1 MLRTALN
8 WAWAPALIT
17 LVAVLGLVFQWP
29 IQVVAPV
36 LGAILV
42 IGLVVVVVAA
52 RGRELET
59 SAQRLRQLAGYFT
72 RRFTGN
78 SSLSIFAIINDLFKV
93 DNPQLWDWARA
104 CDMAQ
109 RVFNTWCDSFISR
122 VESDIR
128 NRTFGAFIRL
138 YLNELW
144 QLNTHYYEFV
154 VQFYEIAE
162 KIEIPPET
170 LEQYNRFV
178 AEYNAFVQDFQETI
192 AELKKV
198 PRTQIEPPSVK
209 PARELPVVK

>member
-1 MLRTALN
+1 MLRTVLN
-8 WAWAPALIT
+8 WGWAPALIT
-17 LVAVLGLVFQWP
+17 LMAVLGLIFQWP

-42 IGLVVVVVAA
+42 IGLLVVVVAA

-59 SAQRLRQLAGYFT
+59 SAQRLRQLASYFT

-104 CDMAQ
+104 CDISQ
-109 RVFNTWCDSFISR
+109 RVFNSWCDGFISR

-128 NRTFGAFIRL
+128 NRTFGVFIRL
-138 YLNELW
+138 YLNEFW

-162 KIEIPPET
+162 KIEIPRET
-170 LEQYNRFV
+170 LDQYNRFV
-178 AEYNAFVQDFQETI
+178 AEYNTFVHDFQGII

-209 PARELPVVK
+209 LARELPVVK

>member
-1 MLRTALN
+1 MLRTVLN
-8 WAWAPALIT
+8 WVWAPALIT

-42 IGLVVVVVAA
+42 IGLLVVAVVA

-59 SAQRLRQLAGYFT
+59 SAQRLRQLASYFT

-104 CDMAQ
+104 CDISQ
-109 RVFNTWCDSFISR
+109 RVFNSWCDGFISR

-154 VQFYEIAE
+154 VQFWEIAE
-162 KIEIPPET
+162 KIEIPRET
-170 LEQYNRFV
+170 LDQYNRFV
-178 AEYNAFVQDFQETI
+178 AEYNTFVHDFQGII

-209 PARELPVVK
+209 LARELPVVK

>member
-1 MLRTALN
+1 MLRTVLN

-17 LVAVLGLVFQWP
+17 LVAVLGLVFRWP
-29 IQVVAPV
+29 IQVAAPV

-59 SAQRLRQLAGYFT
+59 SALRLRQLAGYFT

-170 LEQYNRFV
+170 LDQYNRFV
-178 AEYNAFVQDFQETI
+178 AEYNAFVHDFQETI

-209 PARELPVVK
+209 LARELPVVK

>member
-1 MLRTALN
+1 ML
-8 WAWAPALIT
+8 
-17 LVAVLGLVFQWP
+17 
-29 IQVVAPV
+29 
-36 LGAILV
+36 
-42 IGLVVVVVAA
+42 VAA

-59 SAQRLRQLAGYFT
+59 SAQRLRQMAGYFT

-162 KIEIPPET
+162 RIEIPPET

-178 AEYNAFVQDFQETI
+178 TEYNAFVQDFQGTI
-192 AELKKV
+192 AELKRV

-209 PARELPVVK
+209 LARELPVVKG

>member
-1 MLRTALN
+1 MLRTVLN
-8 WAWAPALIT
+8 WGWAPALIT
-17 LVAVLGLVFQWP
+17 LVAVLGLIFQWP

-42 IGLVVVVVAA
+42 IGLLVVVVAA

-59 SAQRLRQLAGYFT
+59 SAQRLRQLASYFT

-104 CDMAQ
+104 CDISQ
-109 RVFNTWCDSFISR
+109 RVFNSWCDGFISR

-138 YLNELW
+138 YLNEFW

-162 KIEIPPET
+162 KIEIPRET
-170 LEQYNRFV
+170 LDQYNRFV
-178 AEYNAFVQDFQETI
+178 AEYNTFVHDFQGII

-209 PARELPVVK
+209 LARELPVVK

>member
-1 MLRTALN
+1 MLRTVLN

-36 LGAILV
+36 LAAILV
-42 IGLVVVVVAA
+42 IGLVVVAVAA

-59 SAQRLRQLAGYFT
+59 SAQRLRQMAGYFT

-162 KIEIPPET
+162 KVEIPQET
-170 LEQYNRFV
+170 VDQYNKFV
-178 AEYNAFVQDFQETI
+178 MEYNAFVQDFRDSI
-192 AELKKV
+192 SELKKV
-198 PRTQIEPPSVK
+198 AKTEIEPPSVQFAK
-209 PARELPVVK
+209 ELSGLK

>member
-1 MLRTALN
+1 MLRTVLN
-8 WAWAPALIT
+8 WVWAPALIT

-42 IGLVVVVVAA
+42 IGLLVVAVAA
-52 RGRELET
+52 RGQELET
-59 SAQRLRQLAGYFT
+59 SAQRLRQLASYFT

-104 CDMAQ
+104 CDISQ
-109 RVFNTWCDSFISR
+109 RVFNSWCDGFISR

-154 VQFYEIAE
+154 VQFWEIAE
-162 KIEIPPET
+162 KIEIPRET
-170 LEQYNRFV
+170 LDQYNRFV
-178 AEYNAFVQDFQETI
+178 AEYNTFVHDFQWII

-209 PARELPVVK
+209 LARELPVVK

>member
-1 MLRTALN
+1 MLRTVLN

-36 LGAILV
+36 LAAILV
-42 IGLVVVVVAA
+42 IGLVVVAVAA

-59 SAQRLRQLAGYFT
+59 SALRLRQLAGYFT

-178 AEYNAFVQDFQETI
+178 AEYNAFVQDFQGTI
-192 AELKKV
+192 AELKRV

-209 PARELPVVK
+209 LARELPMVK

>member
-1 MLRTALN
+1 MLRTVLN

-17 LVAVLGLVFQWP
+17 LVAVLGLVFKWP
-29 IQVVAPV
+29 VQVVAPV

-42 IGLVVVVVAA
+42 IGLVVVAVAA

-162 KIEIPPET
+162 KIEIAPET

-178 AEYNAFVQDFQETI
+178 AEYNAFVQDFQGTI
-192 AELKKV
+192 AELKRV

-209 PARELPVVK
+209 LARELPMVK

>member
-1 MLRTALN
+1 MLRTVLN

-17 LVAVLGLVFQWP
+17 LVAVLGLVFRWP

-42 IGLVVVVVAA
+42 IGLVVVAVAA

-59 SAQRLRQLAGYFT
+59 SALRLRQLAGYFT

-109 RVFNTWCDSFISR
+109 RVFNTWCDSFVSR

-154 VQFYEIAE
+154 VQFYEIGE

-170 LEQYNRFV
+170 LDQYNRFV

-192 AELKKV
+192 AELRRV

>member
-1 MLRTALN
+1 MLRTLFN
-8 WAWAPALIT
+8 WGWAPALIT

-36 LGAILV
+36 LGAILI
-42 IGLVVVVVAA
+42 IGLLVVAVAA
-52 RGRELET
+52 RGQELET
-59 SAQRLRQLAGYFT
+59 SAQRLRQLASYFT

-104 CDMAQ
+104 CDISQ
-109 RVFNTWCDSFISR
+109 RVFNSWCDGFISR

-154 VQFYEIAE
+154 VQFWEIAE
-162 KIEIPPET
+162 KIEIPRET
-170 LEQYNRFV
+170 LDQYNRFV
-178 AEYNAFVQDFQETI
+178 AEYNTFVHDFQGII

-209 PARELPVVK
+209 LARELPVVK

>member
-1 MLRTALN
+1 MLRTVLN

-42 IGLVVVVVAA
+42 IGLVVVAVAA
-52 RGRELET
+52 RGWELET

-144 QLNTHYYEFV
+144 QMNTHYYEFV

-178 AEYNAFVQDFQETI
+178 AEYNAFVQDFQGTI

-209 PARELPVVK
+209 LARELPVVK

>member
-1 MLRTALN
+1 MLRTVLN
-8 WAWAPALIT
+8 WGWAPALIT
-17 LVAVLGLVFQWP
+17 LVAVLGLIFQWP

-42 IGLVVVVVAA
+42 IGLLVVVVAA

-59 SAQRLRQLAGYFT
+59 SAQRLRQLASYFT

-104 CDMAQ
+104 CDISQ
-109 RVFNTWCDSFISR
+109 RVFNSWCDGFISR

-128 NRTFGAFIRL
+128 NRTFGVFIRL
-138 YLNELW
+138 YLNEFW

-162 KIEIPPET
+162 KIEIPRET
-170 LEQYNRFV
+170 LDQYNRFV
-178 AEYNAFVQDFQETI
+178 AEYNTFVHDFQGII

-209 PARELPVVK
+209 LARELPVVK